1 MIEVSSI
8 SLAVD
13 STRVVRAK
21 RDLQDFAKAGGE
33 VERSVGGIETATRRL
48 GPAMAS
54 VFAGF
59 TIGAAVRQA
68 DEFTNIASRMRLAT
82 KSAEEFATAQAEVFA
97 IAQKTGTGLAAT
109 AELYGSLARNTE
121 ELGAS
126 QAQVLD
132 VTRTISQAMVVSGAS
147 AQSAQAALVQLG
159 QAFASGTLRG
169 EELNSVLEQSP
180 RLARAIA
187 DGLGVTVGALRAL
200 GQDGALTARQ
210 VFEALQKSAAGVSA
224 EFEQMPLTVGRAT
237 TEAANSLL
245 VLLGAVDSTT
255 GATSSLAQVISDA
268 AAGMAS
274 LAEQIRLASTGQET
288 AASVAGFLAEAFM
301 TASKAVRILYANVE
315 FVLKGIGREIGA
327 VAAQITALASLDIDG
342 FTAISRAVSADARR
356 ARAEVDAFEQRVLN
370 RYNFPDTAGNG
381 RGGDPRGPGA
391 AAATAPARRPVAAG
405 GRAGGAGRSADAA
418 RREAEAIERAQLA
431 ADLDAIRSALEQR
444 TSVYQASER
453 TLAALRQAGLIDEG
467 QFIESKR
474 QFIALESDAQVQ
486 ALEAERARLQQQTV
500 KGAEAIAQKQR
511 IAELDSRIAIERAD
525 AAARLYELDIQQ
537 AGSLRVLAEAY
548 QAADRAARDLLDA
561 QALQQT
567 RAIDAVGVSDRQR
580 DRAQGRQQI
589 DDRYLGQRQALEE
602 KRLTGQ
608 INAEQHAEELAR
620 ISRFQSESLAS
631 YEAYYDRLLEAQGR
645 WSAGTDRS
653 LQNYIE
659 QASMTASMVEE
670 AMTRGLGGMEDALV
684 RFVATGK
691 LSFSDLATSVVADI
705 TRIILKQTIA
715 NALAGAIGGGG
726 GGGGAGSILGSIIGT
741 LFGGGG
747 SGMPDGVPTRGGRAR
762 GGRVEAGGMYPV
774 NELARHGP
782 GEILSSGGRQYLMA
796 RQDGYVQPMSAG
808 AGGVQ
813 QVIHFHNNGPVDR
826 RTQQQLA
833 TAAGRGAQQAM
844 ARNG

>member
-21 RDLQDFAKAGGE
+21 SDLQAFARAGGE
-33 VERSVGGIETATRRL
+33 AERAVGGIEAATRRL
-48 GPAMAS
+48 GPALGS

-59 TIGAAVRQA
+59 TIGAAIRQA
-68 DEFTNIASRMRLAT
+68 DEFTNIAARMRLAT
-82 KSAEEFATAQAEVFA
+82 KSAEEFATAQVQVFA
-97 IAQKTGTGLAAT
+97 IAQQTGTGLAAT
-109 AELYGSLARNTE
+109 ADLYGALARNTQ

-187 DGLGVTVGALRAL
+187 DGLNVTVGSLRTL

-210 VFEALQKSAAGVSA
+210 VFDALQKSAAAVSA

-245 VLLGAVDSTT
+245 VLLGAIDSTT
-255 GATSSLAQVISDA
+255 GATSSLARVLSDA

-274 LAEQIRLASTGQET
+274 LAQQIQLAYTGQET
-288 AASVAGFLAEAFM
+288 AANAAGRLAEAFI
-301 TASKAVRILYANVE
+301 TASEAVRILYANVE
-315 FVLKGIGREIGA
+315 FVLTAIGRDVGA
-327 VAAQITALASLDIDG
+327 VAAQIVALGTLDIDG
-342 FTAISRAVSADARR
+342 FNAISRAVRDDAQR
-356 ARAEVDAFEQRVLN
+356 ARAELDAFERRVLS
-370 RYNFPDTAGNG
+370 RYNFSDKAGAG
-381 RGGDPRGPGA
+381 RGFINPPGGVIQSD
-391 AAATAPARRPVAAG
+391 ARRNAAG
-405 GRAGGAGRSADAA
+405 GKKGGSDKAAEAA
-418 RREAEAIERAQLA
+418 RREAEAIARAQLA
-431 ADLDAIRSALEQR
+431 ADLDAIKSALDQR
-444 TSVYQASER
+444 TSIYRASER
-453 TLAALRQAGLIDEG
+453 TLAALRQAGLIDER

-474 QFIALESDAQVQ
+474 QFITLESEAQIQ
-486 ALEAERARLQQQTV
+486 ALEAERARLQQQSV

-511 IAELDSRIAIERAD
+511 IAQIDSRIAIERAD
-525 AAARLYELDIQQ
+525 AASRLYDLDIQQ
-537 AGSLRVLAEAY
+537 AGALRELARAY
-548 QAADRAARDLLDA
+548 QAAEQAARDLLQS
-561 QALQQT
+561 QALQQAQ
-567 RAIDAVGVSDRQR
+567 AIGSIGLSDRQR

-602 KRLTGQ
+602 KRLTSQ
-608 INAEQHAEELAR
+608 ITAEQYAEELDR
-620 ISRFQSESLAS
+620 IGRFQSASIAS
-631 YEAYYDRLLEAQGR
+631 YEAYYDRLVEAQGQ
-645 WSAGTDRS
+645 WSAGADRS
-653 LQNYIE
+653 LQNYVD
-659 QASMTASMVEE
+659 QASMTANLVEE
-670 AMTRGLGGMEDALV
+670 AMTRGLGGMEDAIV
-684 RFVATGK
+684 RFVTTGK

-705 TRIILKQTIA
+705 TRIIVKQTIA
-715 NALAGAIGGGG
+715 NALVGAFGGGG
-726 GGGGAGSILGSIIGT
+726 SGAGGILGSIIGG
-741 LFGGGG
+741 LFGGGGG

-762 GGRVEAGGMYPV
+762 GGRVESGGMYPV

-782 GEILSSGGRQYLMA
+782 GEILTSGGRQYLMA
-796 RQDGYVQPMSAG
+796 RQDGYVQPMALASSG
-808 AGGVQ
+808 M
-813 QVIHFHNNGPVDR
+813 QVVNNFHITGPVDR
-826 RTQQQLA
+826 RTQQQIA